1 MCFCVIG
8 AGVCTLNLQECT
20 AVCVCVWDVHLLY
33 ETAEYSAIGWQLNG
47 TMISPTVT
55 DSVNFTLQYSSIKKQ
70 LVAMQEDYLIIKA
83 VPAQESMNAH
93 SVASKSIADN

>member
-1 MCFCVIG
+1 MHS
-8 AGVCTLNLQECT
+8 
-20 AVCVCVWDVHLLY
+20 CVCECVFAWDVYLLY

-93 SVASKSIADN
+93 SVASKSIAGN